1 MNIYSSDYVKQ
12 LFNHMSSSY
21 ERMNYI
27 TSFGFSQRWR
37 NQALKTMSLS
47 MEPVKVIDLLT
58 GMGEMWS
65 SISRAFPSCEIT
77 AIDFSD
83 GMLVHATRR
92 NKNKN
97 KYNGTIS
104 IINEDVLNNSLPSN
118 YFDYVICAY
127 GLKTFDADQVQRLAT
142 EVSRVL
148 KTDGQFSFVE
158 VSKPRNQLLSAL
170 YGFYLG
176 KIIPL
181 LGWTF
186 LGHPDDYR
194 MLWRYVSKFDRMPLT
209 KQFENAG
216 LAVKLHS
223 YFYGCATGLSGY
235 KPA

>member
-1 MNIYSSDYVKQ
+1 MNIYNSDYVKQ

-27 TSFGFSQRWR
+27 TSFGLSQRWR
-37 NQALKTMSLS
+37 NQALKTMNLS
-47 MEPVKVIDLLT
+47 QEPVKVIDLMT

-65 SISRAFPSCEIT
+65 SVSRALPSCEIT

-83 GMLVHATRR
+83 GMLVHAKHR
-92 NKNKN
+92 NNN
-97 KYNGTIS
+97 KYNGTVS
-104 IINEDVLNNSLPSN
+104 IVNEDVLNNSLPSN

-127 GLKTFDADQVQRLAT
+127 GLKTFDADQVQRLAK
-142 EVSRVL
+142 EVVRIL
-148 KTDGQFSFVE
+148 KTGGQFSFVE
-158 VSKPRNQLLSAL
+158 VSKPGNQLLSVL

-176 KIIPL
+176 KVIPL

-186 LGHPDDYR
+186 LGHPDNYR
-194 MLWRYVSKFDRMPLT
+194 MLWRYVSKFERINPLT

-216 LAVKLHS
+216 LTVKIHS